1 VANPLTLIIPLKE
14 GVDLG
19 QLGKSL
25 AELQAQIDAA
35 LESVGTVH
43 YARFVVFDASSPNL
57 QPKGGP
63 GPFSLSVITS
73 FDGDFDVYIQDFV
86 NKLGPIFNAL
96 LSFSAD
102 GTGLIPVAENL
113 QAFTAYVAANNASQQ
128 PPNNAFG
135 FYSAYPYTVQQVI
148 AAGGS

>member
-14 GVDLG
+14 GVDLS

-25 AELQAQIDAA
+25 AELQPQLDAA
-35 LESVGTVH
+35 LKSVGTVH
-43 YARFVVFDASSPNL
+43 YARFVVFDRSSPNL
-57 QPKGGP
+57 QPRGGP
-63 GPFSLSVITS
+63 GPFGLGVITS
-73 FDGDFDVYIQDFV
+73 FDGDFNVYIQDFV
-86 NKLGPIFNAL
+86 NKLGPIFDAL

-102 GTGLIPVAENL
+102 GAGLIPVAENL

-135 FYSAYPYTVQQVI
+135 LYSAYPYTVQQVI

>member
-1 VANPLTLIIPLKE
+1 MANPLTLIIPLKE

-25 AELQAQIDAA
+25 AELQPQIDAA
-35 LESVGTVH
+35 LEAVGTVH
-43 YARFVVFDASSPNL
+43 YARFVVFDRSSPDL
-57 QPKGGP
+57 QPKGGA

-86 NKLGPIFNAL
+86 TKVGPVFNAL

-102 GTGLIPVAENL
+102 GTGLVPVAEHL
-113 QAFTAYVAANNASQQ
+113 QGFTDYVAAHNASQQ

-135 FYSAYPYTVQQVI
+135 LYSAYPYTVQQVL